1 LTYHHRPQN
10 QPLQRRGFA
19 VFYAIT
25 YKFAGLPVCLNRL
38 EFVAMF
44 DRVIGNDLPINP
56 NAALK
61 LKNAIAFETSGRYES
76 AITALDEALAI
87 QGNYLDAW
95 LVKGVIFGKLGKCS
109 DALKCYDK
117 ALEINPRNV
126 DAIRLKGATF
136 TSMGSFEKALECY
149 LKAVEDDPAN
159 LNLHL
164 SLAGAYQKLKRF
176 DEAFNVYQDL
186 KRRHP
191 TDPKIDYL
199 VGVMWGNRADYE
211 KALVSFEVALRMKPD
226 FTDAMLG
233 KGLMLAKLGR
243 AEEAKACANQLLE
256 IKGAQEK
263 PAQPQHQQETAMSKS
278 QNEEIRSQFLAAQKK
293 FTSQY
298 APSEK

>member
-1 LTYHHRPQN
+1 
-10 QPLQRRGFA
+10 
-19 VFYAIT
+19 
-25 YKFAGLPVCLNRL
+25 
-38 EFVAMF
+38 M
-44 DRVIGNDLPINP
+44 
-56 NAALK
+56 
-61 LKNAIAFETSGRYES
+61 
-76 AITALDEALAI
+76 ALDEALAI

-95 LVKGVIFGKLGKCS
+95 LVKGVIYGKLGKCS

-117 ALEINPRNV
+117 ALEINPRLV
-126 DAIRLKGATF
+126 DAMRLKGATF

-149 LKAVEDDPAN
+149 LKAVEVDPAN

-176 DEAFNVYQDL
+176 DEAFNVYQDA

-191 TDPKIDYL
+191 NEPKIDYL
-199 VGVMWGNRADYE
+199 IGVMWGNRADYE

-256 IKGAQEK
+256 IKGDPRK
-263 PAQPQHQQETAMSKS
+263 PRSHIRRRQRCRSRKTRKYATNSWLLKKSSPRNMLQAKSDLAYFAM
-278 QNEEIRSQFLAAQKK
+278 L
-293 FTSQY
+293 
-298 APSEK
+298 

>member
-1 LTYHHRPQN
+1 LY
-10 QPLQRRGFA
+10 
-19 VFYAIT
+19 
-25 YKFAGLPVCLNRL
+25 
-38 EFVAMF
+38 
-44 DRVIGNDLPINP
+44 DRIIGNDFPINP

-61 LKNAIAFETSGRYES
+61 LKNAVALETSGRIES
-76 AITALDEALAI
+76 ALTALDEAIGI
-87 QGNYLDAW
+87 QGNYFDAW
-95 LVKGVIFGKLGKCS
+95 LVKGVIYGKLGKCS

-117 ALEINPRNV
+117 ALEINPRHV

-149 LKAVEDDPAN
+149 IKAVEDDPTN
-159 LNLHL
+159 LSLHL
-164 SLAGAYQKLKRF
+164 GLAGAYQKLKRF

-191 TDPKIDYL
+191 NDPKIDYL

-226 FTDAMLG
+226 FTDALLG

-256 IKGAQEK
+256 IKGTQEK
-263 PAQPQHQQETAMSKS
+263 PKQAQQQQEVAMSKS
-278 QNEEIRSQFLAAQKK
+278 QNEEIRNQYLAAQKK

-298 APSEK
+298 APPGEK

>member
-1 LTYHHRPQN
+1 
-10 QPLQRRGFA
+10 
-19 VFYAIT
+19 
-25 YKFAGLPVCLNRL
+25 
-38 EFVAMF
+38 MF
-44 DRVIGNDLPINP
+44 DRVIGNDLSINP

-61 LKNAIAFETSGRYES
+61 LKNAVALESSGKIES
-76 AITALDEALAI
+76 ALMALDEALAI

-95 LVKGVIFGKLGKCS
+95 LVKGVLYGKLGKCS

-117 ALEINPRNV
+117 ALEINPRHV

-149 LKAVEDDPAN
+149 LRAVEDDPAN
-159 LNLHL
+159 LGLHL

-176 DEAFNVYQDL
+176 DEAFNVYKDL
-186 KRRHP
+186 KRRYP
-191 TDPKIDYL
+191 NDPKIDYL

-211 KALVSFEVALRMKPD
+211 KALVSFESALRMKPD

-233 KGLMLAKLGR
+233 KGLMLAKMGR

-256 IKGAQEK
+256 VKGAEEK
-263 PAQPQHQQETAMSKS
+263 PKQPQQQEAAMSKS
-278 QNEEIRSQFLAAQKK
+278 QNEEIRNQFLAAQKK